1 MKIRFQC
8 LALTVLAFHALAF
21 DASAKLIVY
30 PVGDSIT
37 WGTTAPGGYR
47 SPLYQ
52 KLTAAGYDVD
62 MVGSVKTLAD
72 RVLIDAGEEN
82 HDGHSG
88 WKILQIDQQI
98 EGWLRLFEA
107 PDVILIHIETN
118 DFGNNGPNPIAIQ
131 QLDNL
136 MTKIAL
142 ATPTSHMIVTNL
154 MERGGRAN
162 INIQAQ
168 FNPFVEAKIAGQVA
182 LGRKVSFLDMRAAVP
197 LSDMPDRLH
206 PNLAGLTKMAEA
218 YYGAILKV
226 MGAPSRFEITSFG
239 FLEVEGMKQASMTW
253 NSRPNHSYTIQISPD
268 ASAWSDFP
276 LGIPSGGM
284 TTSQT
289 FTIPEGI
296 HFFRI
301 RKGLPVENFLA
312 GTSVQWL
319 VPDDASLEGSWSA
332 ITLPE
337 GVGFNEGSDLGIG
350 FETRPGPFDSLIQT
364 NVLEAMLSINPS
376 IYLRYSFDAHANRQY
391 KTLTFGIR
399 YDDGY
404 IAYLNGAE
412 IARRN
417 APAVIPWNAKAT
429 KSHRDVEAVEIES
442 IDLSNFLGLL
452 NPGENILAIQGMNNS
467 RGGSDFLMEPTL
479 TSVFESA
486 P

>member
-1 MKIRFQC
+1 
-8 LALTVLAFHALAF
+8 
-21 DASAKLIVY
+21 
-30 PVGDSIT
+30 
-37 WGTTAPGGYR
+37 
-47 SPLYQ
+47 
-52 KLTAAGYDVD
+52 
-62 MVGSVKTLAD
+62 
-72 RVLIDAGEEN
+72 
-82 HDGHSG
+82 
-88 WKILQIDQQI
+88 
-98 EGWLRLFEA
+98 
-107 PDVILIHIETN
+107 
-118 DFGNNGPNPIAIQ
+118 
-131 QLDNL
+131 

-162 INIQAQ
+162 IDIQAQ

-226 MGAPSRFEITSFG
+226 MGAPSPFEITSFG

-253 NSRPNHSYTIQISPD
+253 NSRPNHAYTIQISPD

-312 GTSVQWL
+312 GTNVQWL